1 MKKIILILALLL
13 LAVVSVSGCTSSDA
27 TKQYNLTITNAT
39 GFNENH
45 ALYAISPQKD
55 DASVGYINLKYG
67 TKTINGIKVYYD
79 IYKDTEENHV
89 NGETY
94 FKKNNK
100 WYMITWQDIE
110 GNPNK
115 AAIDSEIADK
125 IKNI

>member
-1 MKKIILILALLL
+1 MKKIILITALLL
-13 LAVVSVSGCTSSDA
+13 LAVVSVSGCTSNQ
-27 TKQYNLTITNAT
+27 KEYNLTVTNAT
-39 GFNENH
+39 DFNEDH

-55 DASVGYINLKYG
+55 DASFGYINLKYG

-79 IYKDTEENHV
+79 VYNDTEENHV

-94 FKKNNK
+94 FEKNGK

-115 AAIDSEIADK
+115 SLIDSEISDK